1 MRRAFQLATIGF
13 LAASSVPAAAVTFG
27 TSLNINGT
35 VGLIDMPSALTF
47 PDGQTSWSFTGSDTM
62 SGTVLSFQL
71 LPNVEAVIRMQNLQ
85 DWNGPGDNQA
95 ERSLDLK
102 FVLFE
107 EQGWRPALALG
118 FTDFGANGPL
128 ASEYIVATKSLGETF
143 RITAGLGWGRL
154 GTYNPIG
161 APFGTRAPQ
170 TSNTPGIDHF
180 FAGDMAFFGG
190 FEWDTP
196 VNGLTFKAEYS
207 SDAYVGEQLAG
218 FTVNSPF
225 NFGLDY
231 QISRNLNLGAYY
243 MRGNAFGFRVT
254 LTGNPNSPVTPPD
267 FGTGPLPVR
276 ARTADSNMTTAWAS
290 NAPVRG
296 QMANLLATS
305 LGEIGISII
314 EARLRGDTIDLQIQN
329 NRYVREPK
337 AIGRLA
343 RALTVALPPSVENF
357 RISLVNGG
365 LATTTV
371 VLRRSDIE
379 AQVERPNAGP
389 ESYATTQ
396 FVDAPNRIED
406 ADFVREIDP
415 RFSWSLT
422 PQIDVNL
429 FGGDAFT
436 QADIILRGNASYR
449 INRGLS
455 FNLAVSQRLIGN
467 IGEGAGPSTSPLPHV
482 RSDAALYDSSG
493 PVLTRLTADYLFKL
507 NPSTYGRVSAG
518 YLERYFAGVSAEVL
532 WHPTAQN
539 WGLGVELN
547 YVRQRAFDNMFD
559 LQDYETLSGFVS
571 LYWDTGWNGFEAQVD
586 VGRYLAGDWGATFS
600 LSRRFTNGWELSG
613 YITLTDVSF
622 DDFGNGNFD
631 KGIALTIPLDW
642 TLPYESRSRTTIG
655 LGGYGSDGGARANIS
670 NRLYPIIRD
679 YNQQDLYDSWGA
691 YWQ

>member
-1 MRRAFQLATIGF
+1 MRRVQNF
-13 LAASSVPAAAVTFG
+13 LAISILALASSPAAAVTFG
-27 TSLNINGT
+27 PNLNINGST
-35 VGLIDMPSALTF
+35 GLVDMPGALML
-47 PDGQTSWSFTGSDTM
+47 PDGQTSWSFTGSNTM

-71 LPNVEAVIRMQNLQ
+71 LPNIEAVIRMQNLQ
-85 DWNGPGDNQA
+85 DWNGPGVNQA

-102 FVLFE
+102 FQLFG
-107 EQGWRPALALG
+107 EQGWRPAVAVG

-128 ASEYIVATKSLGETF
+128 ASEYIVATKSIGDNF
-143 RITAGLGWGRL
+143 RLTGGIGWGRL
-154 GTYNPIG
+154 GTHNPIG
-161 APFGTRAPQ
+161 APFGARDPQ

-180 FAGDMAFFGG
+180 FAGDAAFFGG

-196 VNGLTFKAEYS
+196 IKGLTFSAEYS
-207 SDAYVGEQLAG
+207 SDAYVGEQAAG
-218 FTVNSPF
+218 FTVDSPF
-225 NFGLDY
+225 NFALGY
-231 QISRNLNLGAYY
+231 QIGRNLNVGAYL
-243 MRGNAFGFRVT
+243 MHGDAFGFRVS
-254 LTGNPNSPVTPPD
+254 LTGNPNTPITPPD

-276 ARTADSNMTTAWAS
+276 ARDGSSNMSASWAN
-290 NAPVRG
+290 NAPIRG
-296 QMANLLATS
+296 QMMTLLSTAVS
-305 LGEIGISII
+305 EVGIRIH
-314 EARLRGDTIDLQIQN
+314 EAALSGDTVELQIQN
-329 NRYVREPK
+329 TQYARDPK

-389 ESYATTQ
+389 DSYATTQ
-396 FVDAPNRIED
+396 FVDAPNHLTNP
-406 ADFVREIDP
+406 DFVFDDYP
-415 RFSWSLT
+415 DFSWSFS
-422 PQIDVNL
+422 PQIAVNL

-436 QADIILRGNASYR
+436 QADVLLQGGASYR

-467 IGEGAGPSTSPLPHV
+467 IGDGALPSDSPLPHV
-482 RSDAALYDSSG
+482 RSDAALYNNGG
-493 PVLTRLTADYLFKL
+493 PTMSRLTADYVFKL
-507 NPSTYGRVSAG
+507 SPSVYGRVSAG
-518 YLERYFAGVSAEVL
+518 YLESHFAGVSTEVL

-539 WGLGVELN
+539 WGLGLEVN
-547 YVRQRAFDNMFD
+547 YVRQRAFESMFGF
-559 LQDYETLSGFVS
+559 QDYETVTGHAS
-571 LYWDTGWNGFEAQVD
+571 LYWDTGWNGFEAQID
-586 VGRYLAGDWGATFS
+586 VGRYLAGDWGTTLS
-600 LSRRFTNGWELSG
+600 LSRRFNNGWELSG

-642 TLPYESRSRTTIG
+642 TLPYESRSMTTIG
-655 LGGYGSDGGARANIS
+655 LGGYGSDGGARLNVS

-679 YNQQDLYDSWGA
+679 YNQQDLHDSWGA